1 MKIKRNIAISDSG
14 FVFDPSSGDSF
25 STNPIGLEIIK
36 MLKENKSAEEIKAT
50 ILKDYMI
57 DETSFEKDYYDFINM
72 LGKLK
77 LAEEDQLKNKTSSH

>member
-25 STNPIGLEIIK
+25 STNPIGLEIIR
-36 MLKENKSAEEIKAT
+36 MLKENKSAQDIKAS
-50 ILKDYMI
+50 IIKDYMI
-57 DETSFEKDYYDFINM
+57 DEVSFEKDYYDFVNM

-77 LAEEDQLKNKTSSH
+77 LVEDPEQLKK

>member
-36 MLKENKSAEEIKAT
+36 MLKENKSAQDIKAS

-57 DETSFEKDYYDFINM
+57 DETSFEKDYYDFVNM